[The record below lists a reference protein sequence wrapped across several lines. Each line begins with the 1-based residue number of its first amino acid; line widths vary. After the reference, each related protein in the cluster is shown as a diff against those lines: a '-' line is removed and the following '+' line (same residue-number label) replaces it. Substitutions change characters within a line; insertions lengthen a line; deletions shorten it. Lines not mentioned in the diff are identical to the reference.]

1 MDNAVSRGTDINKIS
16 TEIVRKNRFDLGVI
30 WRLIMF
36 LILSQA
42 VSTPLRMLFVPQRSI
57 SAQHLR

>member
-16 TEIVRKNRFDLGVI
+16 TEIVRKNRFDFGVI